1 MCKNVAFSS
10 RKGDKIMRSIQ
21 FKFLTIVLATVVIF
35 SSFITVVSTIFIKRT
50 LTVDADIITKS
61 VAETEALRIDH
72 YLRDITYTVIT
83 MKNYVELT
91 LHDRMTL
98 VEDEARRI
106 DYEEEMFNAVYAPM
120 KNFEGILG
128 FYVRFDPV
136 LTGDEYSGFYAGK
149 KDVQASEFF
158 LQDPETLVG
167 WAGEAWYELPK
178 TRGVSLWL
186 SPYVGYYNNNTGI
199 EMISYVT
206 PLYVDSVFVGVAG
219 VDVAVSHIEDM
230 VAGISVYD
238 NGFAYLA
245 ESDQKGEITGII
257 YAPDEHL
264 LASAAEVHEYA
275 EERVSLANDMML
287 VIHADYSDIQKENY
301 RLIMFIVLFIMFS
314 LCVAA
319 AITYLLTKRIVSPLK
334 QLTAA
339 AEGLADGKNDL
350 NLDKCKTQDEIG
362 ILAAA
367 FEKTSKKL
375 HGYMGYINALAYRD
389 SLTGV
394 KNRAAY
400 TEEIAKIDV
409 RLCAGQQE
417 AFAIVVADI
426 NRLKKTNDRY
436 GHEIGNRLIIRA
448 AKLICDTFKH
458 SPVFRVGGDEF
469 VIILEREDFE
479 NRNALIAQLDAAC
492 EKTYVS
498 AGEEQIPVSIARGI
512 ECYNVDVDVT
522 IEEVVNRADKNMYM
536 HKEAMKRQASL
547 GGEE

>member
-1 MCKNVAFSS
+1 
-10 RKGDKIMRSIQ
+10 MRSIQ
-21 FKFLTIVLATVVIF
+21 FKFLTIVLATVVIL
-35 SSFITVVSTIFIKRT
+35 SSFITAMSAIFIKRT
-50 LTVDADIITKS
+50 LNADADMITKS
-61 VAETEALRIDH
+61 VAETEALRIDN
-72 YLRDITYTVIT
+72 YLRDITYAVMT

-91 LHDRMTL
+91 LHDRL
-98 VEDEARRI
+98 VLVADEEKRI
-106 DYEEEMFNAVYAPM
+106 DYEEGMFNAVYAPM

-128 FYVRFDPV
+128 FYVSFDAELV
-136 LTGDEYSGFYAGK
+136 GEEYAGFYAGK
-149 KDVQASEFF
+149 KDVQANEFF
-158 LQDPETLVG
+158 LQDPKTLVG
-167 WAGEAWYELPK
+167 WAGEPWYEIPK
-178 TRGVSLWL
+178 TRGVALWL

-219 VDVAVSHIEDM
+219 VDVAFSHIENM

-245 ESDQKGEITGII
+245 RSDRKGEIAEVI

-264 LASAAEVHEYA
+264 LISAAEVHEYA
-275 EERVSLANDMML
+275 EEHVPLANDMTL
-287 VIHADYSDIQKENY
+287 VIHADYSDIQEENY
-301 RLIMFIVLFIMFS
+301 RLIAFIILFIMIS
-314 LCVAA
+314 LGAA
-319 AITYLLTKRIVSPLK
+319 AAVTYVLTKRIVSPLK
-334 QLTAA
+334 QITAA
-339 AEGLADGKNDL
+339 AEGLADGKTDL
-350 NLDKCKTQDEIG
+350 HLDACKTRDEIG
-362 ILAAA
+362 ILASA
-367 FEKTSKKL
+367 FEKTAKKL

-400 TEEIAKIDV
+400 TEEIAKFDV
-409 RLCAGQQE
+409 RLRAGQQD

-448 AKLICDTFKH
+448 AKVICDTFKH
-458 SPVFRVGGDEF
+458 SPVFRIGGDEF

-479 NRNALIAQLDAAC
+479 NRDALIAQLDAVC
-492 EKTYVS
+492 EKTCIS

-512 ECYNVDVDVT
+512 ECFDVDVDIT
-522 IEEVVNRADKNMYM
+522 IEEVVNRADKNMYE
-536 HKEAMKRQASL
+536 HKQTMKKQAFS